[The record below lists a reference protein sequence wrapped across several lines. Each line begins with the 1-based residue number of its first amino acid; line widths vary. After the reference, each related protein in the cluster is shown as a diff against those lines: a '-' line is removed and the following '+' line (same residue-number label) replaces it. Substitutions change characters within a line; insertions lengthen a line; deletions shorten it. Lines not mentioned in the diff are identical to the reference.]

1 MIKQVLFAI
10 ALIIT
15 LGVFVWTVNRLVA
28 LFRLTK
34 PAFPVKDIGKRII
47 LTMKVAFGQSKILRR
62 PVVGMMHALVWW
74 GFLVILIG
82 SIEMVIDGLTGTE
95 RVFGFLG
102 ILYDVIFASGDIFA
116 LLIAVLI
123 AAFLFRRLFMHI
135 KRFSGVEMKH
145 ESHVDANI
153 ALSLILFLMV
163 TLLGMNTFY
172 ILDTGKAGHELVGI
186 YPASKIFAGLF
197 DGISVQTA
205 HLLHEINWWG
215 HILGIFFF
223 ANYLPYS
230 KHFHVFMSVP
240 NVFLSNLAPMGKMT
254 TMESITKEV
263 KLMMDTEAAFAEP
276 AEGEEDTVERFGV
289 LDIEDITWKNYF
301 DSLAC
306 TQCGRCTSVC
316 PANLTGKLLS
326 PRKIVMNVRE
336 RMSEKGPQLVK
347 NGKEWS
353 DGKALLS
360 DSITAEE
367 LWACTTCNACVQE
380 CPININQPAIILD
393 MRRYIVMEQSA
404 APGEL
409 NQIFS
414 NIENNGAPWQF
425 SQEDRMQWAEELYMN
440 QPAS

>member
-1 MIKQVLFAI
+1 MIKQILFA
-10 ALIIT
+10 
-15 LGVFVWTVNRLVA
+15 VA
-28 LFRLTK
+28 LAVTLVVFAWTISRLAALFKLTK
-34 PAFPVKDIGKRII
+34 PAFPVTDFGKRIA
-47 LTMKVAFGQSKILRR
+47 LTLKVAFGQTKILRR

-74 GFLVILIG
+74 GFLVILVG
-82 SIEMVIDGLTGTE
+82 SIEMVIDGLAGTE
-95 RVFGFLG
+95 RVLGFLG
-102 ILYDVIFASGDIFA
+102 IVYDVIFGSGDIFA
-116 LLIAVLI
+116 LIIGVLI
-123 AAFLFRRLFMHI
+123 MAFLFRRIFMHI
-135 KRFSGVEMKH
+135 KRFNGVEMKH
-145 ESHVDANI
+145 HSHVDANI

-172 ILDTGKAGHELVGI
+172 ILDAKMAGHELVGI
-186 YPASKIFAGLF
+186 YPVSQVFAGWF
-197 DGISVQTA
+197 GGISPQSA

-240 NVFLSNLAPMGKMT
+240 NVFLSSLAPIGKMK

-263 KLMMDTEAAFAEP
+263 KLMMDPEAAFAEP
-276 AEGEEDTVERFGV
+276 AEGEEEAVERFGV
-289 LDIEDITWKNYF
+289 LDIEDISWKNYL

-326 PRKIVMNVRE
+326 PRKVVMNVRE
-336 RMSEKGPQLVK
+336 RMGEKGPQLVK

-353 DGKALLS
+353 DGKALLG
-360 DSITAEE
+360 DYITAEE
-367 LWACTTCNACVQE
+367 LWACTTCNACAQE

-393 MRRYIVMEQSA
+393 LRRYIVMEQSA

-425 SQEDRMQWAEELYMN
+425 SQEDRMQWADELYMN
-440 QPAS
+440 QPVN